1 VSPRFFRSR
10 SYAGLIFFAIL
21 AAFLSAACGA
31 DRLDYFSLPEAT
43 VKLRLLQKINA
54 FPHEKVPFQSGRM
67 ILYQR
72 YPLSGRYPAAA
83 FDMAAK
89 GIEALL
95 SRHGIVHD
103 ITARQLCDCLLESS
117 DSCSGFRYLAMPCEI
132 SAIAHEKKVEV
143 GSFVKLNREG
153 DFTPAHA
160 TRIICSRTTEVA
172 VRFVMVDLDT
182 RAIVFDDREKT
193 MVSDDEAIRG
203 ATPNGENSGMP
214 VKDQVRTGILRVA
227 AKIETKIKAK
237 M

>member
-1 VSPRFFRSR
+1 MSPRFFRSR
-10 SYAGLIFFAIL
+10 SDAGLIFFAIL

-31 DRLDYFSLPEAT
+31 DGLDYFSLPEAT
-43 VKLRLLQKINA
+43 LKQRLLQKINA
-54 FPHEKVPFQSGRM
+54 FPHEKVPFGSGRM

-89 GIEALL
+89 GIEAVL
-95 SRHGIVHD
+95 SRRGIVHD
-103 ITARQLCDCLLESS
+103 ITARQLCDCLLGSA

-160 TRIICSRTTEVA
+160 TRTICSRTTEVA
-172 VRFVMVDLDT
+172 VRFVMVDLDA

-193 MVSDDEAIRG
+193 TVSDDEAIQG
-203 ATPNGENSGMP
+203 TALNGENSHLP